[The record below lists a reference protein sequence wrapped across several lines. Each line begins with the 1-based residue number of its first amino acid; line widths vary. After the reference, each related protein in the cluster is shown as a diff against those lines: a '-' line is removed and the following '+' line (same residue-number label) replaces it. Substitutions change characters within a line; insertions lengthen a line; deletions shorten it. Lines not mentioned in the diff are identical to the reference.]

1 MNEMVYAQKFVEL
14 INGHEEYELA
24 PLISGMYLALVATS
38 LESGM
43 SEESIHLNVER
54 AIEYCKERLIDST
67 RH

>member
-14 INGHEEYELA
+14 INAHDEDELR

-43 SEESIHLNVER
+43 SEESIRLNVER
-54 AIEYCKERLIDST
+54 AIEYCKERLIDTT

>member
-14 INGHEEYELA
+14 INAHEDYELR

-43 SEESIHLNVER
+43 TEESIHINIER